1 VRTIVHLS
9 DLHFGRIDPE
19 LPPALQRAVVEA
31 APDLVVVSGD
41 LTQRARLAEF
51 KAAARFLEG
60 LPTPQ
65 LTVLITM
72 FHFTTSYS
80 VGYRRLA
87 GIGATSRTI
96 LRVFTRTPRSRRS
109 ELTRLA
115 R

>member
-9 DLHFGRIDPE
+9 DLHFGRLDPE
-19 LPPALQRAVVEA
+19 LPSTLQRAVVEA

-41 LTQRARLAEF
+41 LTQRARVAEF

-60 LPTPQ
+60 LPAPQ
-65 LTVLITM
+65 LTVPGNHDVPL
-72 FHFTTSYS
+72 YNLLQ
-80 VGYRRLA
+80 RCRLA

-96 LRVFTRTPRSRRS
+96 LRLFTRIPRSRCS
-109 ELTRLA
+109 ELIRRA